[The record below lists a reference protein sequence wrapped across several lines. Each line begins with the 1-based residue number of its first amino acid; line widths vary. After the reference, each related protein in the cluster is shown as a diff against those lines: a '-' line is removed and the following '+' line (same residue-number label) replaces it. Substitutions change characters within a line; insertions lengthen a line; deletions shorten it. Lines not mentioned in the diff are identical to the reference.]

1 MKGSGRGPSTAL
13 KRVQGGLNV
22 ELERQTIEVE
32 RQVASESA
40 QALVRAEA
48 TVSGAGREAV
58 EPLMEEATLSIGTV
72 EVQEGRVLLDGTV
85 RCQAVY
91 RQGEETSPRAVTAQ
105 AQFNQAIEAPGA
117 KPRMIAAVTGQVEHV
132 EASYENGRMV
142 FQVSIILTARVS
154 ALDTLSVITQA
165 AAIPALE
172 ARFTEICSTKLSAE
186 AGAEAVLRES
196 VALPAQ
202 LDARL
207 ALIDWSS
214 ARVTGVTQDLGGVR
228 VKGEVLTETLI
239 GTGVPARPAALVKV
253 TLPFDEL
260 IELPEW
266 LTGDVRANANVT
278 NLITN
283 VEQGGSE
290 ESTLTLEADLAIGV
304 RAYGRDCATAL
315 SGAYTTA
322 GQALETEKRTMNVS
336 AGEASLDS
344 QQVFRGT
351 MMLPEGAPGAGTVL
365 AARVRPVVSEWTVEN
380 GQTVVSGVLEAGVLY
395 LPGGS
400 ERLQAA
406 RSELPFTIRCEGALP
421 EEGELTVEATGAE
434 ASALMSDRLEL
445 KCNLRVTGSAMTSQP
460 VTVVDDVE
468 AVDGDERPSGILI
481 LWPVAG
487 DTAWSIGEKHRV
499 AQSRIGAAEPGK
511 PIVLR
516 V

>member
-1 MKGSGRGPSTAL
+1 MKGERGHGSAAL
-13 KRVQGGLNV
+13 EWVQGGLNV
-22 ELERQTIEVE
+22 ELERQTMEIE

-91 RQGEETSPRAVTAQ
+91 RQGEEFSPRALTAQ
-105 AQFNQAIEAPGA
+105 TQFNQAIETPGA

-132 EASYENGRMV
+132 EAAYENGRMV
-142 FQVSIILTARVS
+142 FQVSINLTVQVS
-154 ALDTLSVITQA
+154 ALDTVSVITQA
-165 AAIPALE
+165 AGIPALE
-172 ARFTEICSTKLSAE
+172 ARFVEICSTKLSAE

-196 VALPAQ
+196 VSLPAQ

-207 ALIDWSS
+207 ALIDWST
-214 ARVTGVTQDLGGVR
+214 ARVASVQPDLGGVR

-239 GTGVPARPAALVKV
+239 GTGVQARPVALVKV
-253 TLPFDEL
+253 ALPFDEL
-260 IELPEW
+260 VELPEW
-266 LTGDVRANANVT
+266 LTENVRATAQVT
-278 NLITN
+278 NLTTN
-283 VEQGGSE
+283 VDQGGTE
-290 ESTLTLEADLAIGV
+290 ESTLTLEANLAIAV

-322 GQALETEKRTMNVS
+322 GAALEAQQQALMVS
-336 AGEASLDS
+336 AGETTLDS
-344 QQVFRGT
+344 AQVFRGT
-351 MMLPEGAPGAGTVL
+351 MLLPEGAPGAGTVL
-365 AARVRPVVSEWTVEN
+365 AARVRPVVSEWSSEG
-380 GQTVVSGVLEAGVLY
+380 GQTAVSGVLEAGVLY

-400 ERLQAA
+400 ERLQAV
-406 RSELPFTIRCEGALP
+406 RSELPFAIRCEGALP
-421 EEGELTVEATGAE
+421 DNGELMVEAAGAE
-434 ASALMSDRLEL
+434 ASALMSDRLEI
-445 KCNLRVTGSAMTSQP
+445 KCTLHVTGQAMQTAP
-460 VTVVDDVE
+460 VTVVEGVE
-468 AVDGDERPSGILI
+468 TAEAEPGKSGILI
-481 LWPVAG
+481 VWPQAG

-499 AQSRIGAAEPGK
+499 AQARIGAVEPGK